1 MTWLTALVACPAPTG
16 PMWVIVRPIAARIG
30 LARSTSASVPPTM
43 IVRVPC
49 SAPSEPPETGASTK
63 PTPPAASRAA
73 KPSLAPG
80 LMVEQ
85 STIRLPART
94 PAARPPGPKST
105 ASTSGVSERQTT
117 TTSTAAASSAGV
129 AASLAPSSTT
139 AAARPGVRFQ
149 TVSGK
154 PARARLAAMAAPIV
168 PMPAKPTRSMRSSC
182 PSPCPRP
189 WYVESPAIR
198 RGSRGSR
205 GEEGLAAAEEPQHH
219 QEEVDE
225 VEVERQRAD
234 HRCRVA
240 ILDAAEAA
248 VLHALDVEGGE
259 AGEEDDAHDADGEVD
274 RRAGQ
279 EHVDEHHDQQADDAH
294 EHEAAELREVAL
306 RDDPVESGRAED
318 RGRAEEGGGDAGP
331 ALGRG
336 VEGDDDPEGQAVA
349 DDGDCAVDA
358 DAGQGLVRHRRRAVA
373 VDRFLFVHLV
383 QGLPCGRPAPV
394 ETA

>member
-16 PMWVIVRPIAARIG
+16 PMCVIVRPIAARIG
-30 LARSTSASVPPTM
+30 RARSTSASVPPTM

-117 TTSTAAASSAGV
+117 TTSTAAARSAGV

-240 ILDAAEAA
+240 ILDAAQAA

-259 AGEEDDAHDADGEVD
+259 AGEEDD
-274 RRAGQ
+274 
-279 EHVDEHHDQQADDAH
+279 
-294 EHEAAELREVAL
+294 
-306 RDDPVESGRAED
+306 
-318 RGRAEEGGGDAGP
+318 
-331 ALGRG
+331 
-336 VEGDDDPEGQAVA
+336 DDPEGQAVEDGVTEEEPEGRHRAQPVDRAAHDDHEAELRDEQQEHVARGEREQRLVRHGEVRRGRAEQQPHEHPDEGHGQEAFA
-349 DDGDCAVDA
+349 DDGDRAVDA

-394 ETA
+394 GTA